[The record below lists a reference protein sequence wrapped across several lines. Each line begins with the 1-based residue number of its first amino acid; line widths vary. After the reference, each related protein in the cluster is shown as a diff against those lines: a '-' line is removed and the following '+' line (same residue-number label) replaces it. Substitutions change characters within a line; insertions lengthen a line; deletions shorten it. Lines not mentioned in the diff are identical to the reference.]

1 MFDFNLMHIIAGLPG
16 LLIAMVIHEYAHAQ
30 VAVWLGD
37 FTPRLMGRLTLN
49 PKAHVDPIGM
59 LMLFLVHFGWA
70 KPVMINP
77 RNFKNP
83 KRDDILVSLAGPM
96 ANFVTAFLALVA
108 LLVYWRVGGD
118 MTAACEAKE
127 WIEAKKE
134 GRKMT
139 TSCCPAFISMLYKHF
154 PEQYKENKSTTVSPM
169 VAVSRYLKSLDPD
182 CVTVLIGPC
191 IAKKWETKNKDLV
204 DKPDYAMTFGEMVT
218 LLD

>member
-1 MFDFNLMHIIAGLPG
+1 MFDFNLMHIVAGLPG

-83 KRDDILVSLAGPM
+83 KRDDILVSLAGPA
-96 ANFVTAFLALVA
+96 ANFITAFLALLA
-108 LLVYWRVGGD
+108 LLIYSRMGGD
-118 MTAACEAKE
+118 MTAGVYLVFQMI
-127 WIEAKKE
+127 IEYNIGFGIFNLIPLPPLDGSHVLMQLLPRDMAYKLAGLE
-134 GRKMT
+134 RYSFLILIVLLMT
-139 TSCCPAFISMLYKHF
+139 PVLSMILIPCRALIWHIF
-154 PEQYKENKSTTVSPM
+154 SLLLSP
-169 VAVSRYLKSLDPD
+169 
-182 CVTVLIGPC
+182 
-191 IAKKWETKNKDLV
+191 
-204 DKPDYAMTFGEMVT
+204 FF
-218 LLD
+218 